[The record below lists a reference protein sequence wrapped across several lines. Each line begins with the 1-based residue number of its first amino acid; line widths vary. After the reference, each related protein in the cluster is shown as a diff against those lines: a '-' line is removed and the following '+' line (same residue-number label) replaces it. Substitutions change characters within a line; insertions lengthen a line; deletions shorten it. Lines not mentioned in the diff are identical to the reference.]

1 MAYANPLE
9 IICHRVVWAVVLLAA
24 VLALRGRLGQW
35 RELGRR
41 QFAGLALSG
50 GLISINWL
58 VFVWALLNDRMVEA
72 SLGYY
77 INPLLSV
84 LLGGLFFGEWLRPV
98 QVAAVALAAVGV
110 ANELLAVGVVPWAGL
125 TLATSFAFY
134 GLVRKRLGV
143 DAALGLG
150 IETTLM
156 LPLALAVLAWQTLD
170 GVGTLV
176 QGTPAQVA
184 LLAAGGAVTVFP
196 LVCFAAAALRLP
208 LAVLGL
214 FQYLAPTMM
223 LLLAVFVYGEPFR
236 SSQLITFGC
245 IWTALVIY
253 SAEGWLMSR
262 RLARQYPQVLTA
274 TGAVHDD
281 ATTGGTHDDGSGR

>member
-1 MAYANPLE
+1 
-9 IICHRVVWAVVLLAA
+9 VVLLAA

-35 RELGRR
+35 RQLERR

-110 ANELLAVGVVPWAGL
+110 VNELLAVGVVPWAGL
-125 TLATSFAFY
+125 TLALSFAFY

-236 SSQLITFGC
+236 TSQLVTFGC
-245 IWTALVIY
+245 IWTALAVY

-262 RLARQYPQVLTA
+262 RLARQYPQALTA
-274 TGAVHDD
+274 T
-281 ATTGGTHDDGSGR
+281 ATLQDDGVAGPEDRPAR